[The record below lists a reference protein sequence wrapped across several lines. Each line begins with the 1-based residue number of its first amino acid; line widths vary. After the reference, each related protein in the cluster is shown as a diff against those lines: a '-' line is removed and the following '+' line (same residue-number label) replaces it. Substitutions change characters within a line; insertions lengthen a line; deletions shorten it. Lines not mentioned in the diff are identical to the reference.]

1 MKISDI
7 NLGELDAADD
17 ENLLSYVV
25 KLPLL
30 DSIQDGSKWI
40 VYGPKGSGKTAV
52 RRILEDETQLFV
64 SISVDQ
70 AIDLPVEGYS
80 SPADLRNKISALLVA
95 LVLSKLQ
102 QKEII
107 EKTWYETF
115 SESSGVGFMK
125 KLFGG
130 VTVGIGVV
138 KWTAK
143 ELFSS
148 DGDKTVDELLSKET
162 LAKVRSALSGKKLYI
177 LVDDLDLLLST
188 SNPQARKDSLSEFI
202 EAAADIRTKLLKG
215 VASVI
220 VFLKTEIYREIKKVS
235 TEFDKHSG
243 GVTRILWTA
252 PLLDEVI
259 RKRLAWTKPDNSG
272 DIDSVVSEGNSLED
286 VIERVNELSI
296 SGPRQ
301 ALVLLGLAVHEAQA
315 RGSDTVGLD
324 DIAAVEADFGA
335 EILDNFSAFY
345 QSVYP
350 DIQDVIDRSLRDGPS
365 SGPVASFEQRIK
377 DEVLSDTEFKAAF
390 PNKWPF
396 RRTANA
402 LLKIFYEVGAIGIS
416 RNQRMHFS
424 LIDGSVSFRPA
435 DELVVHPGLRSHL
448 NTN

>member
-1 MKISDI
+1 MNISEV

-17 ENLLSYVV
+17 ENLLRYVV
-25 KLPLL
+25 RLPLL

-52 RRILEDETQLFV
+52 RKIIEDENELVV

-70 AIDLPVEGYS
+70 AIDLPVAGYS

-102 QKEII
+102 ESGLI
-107 EKTWYETF
+107 EKSWFETF
-115 SESSGVGFMK
+115 SESSGAGFMK
-125 KLFGG
+125 KLLGG

-148 DGDKTVDELLSKET
+148 DGDKAVDELLSQKT
-162 LAKVRSALSGKKLYI
+162 LTKVREALTGKKIYI

-188 SNPQARKDSLSEFI
+188 SETQARMDSLSEFV
-202 EAAADIRTKLLKG
+202 EAAADIRTNFLKSFAG
-215 VASVI
+215 VVL
-220 VFLKTEIYREIKKVS
+220 FLKTEIYREIKKLS

-243 GVTRILWTA
+243 GVARILWTA
-252 PLLDEVI
+252 ELLDEVI
-259 RKRLAWTKPDNSG
+259 RKRLAWTNAEKSG
-272 DIDSVVSEGNSLED
+272 DINSLVSDGDSLEG

-301 ALVLLGLAVHEAQA
+301 ALVLLGLAIEEAKSK
-315 RGSDTVGLD
+315 GSDTVGLE
-324 DIAAVEADFGA
+324 DIEAVEADFGSD
-335 EILDNFSAFY
+335 ILDNFSAFY

-365 SGPVASFEQRIK
+365 NGPVAEFEKSIK
-377 DEVLSDTEFKAAF
+377 EMVLSDTEFKAAF

-396 RRTANA
+396 RKTANA
-402 LLKIFYEVGAIGIS
+402 LLNIFYEVGAIGIF
-416 RNQRMHFS
+416 RNQKMYYS
-424 LIDGSVSFRPA
+424 LIDGSVSLRPN